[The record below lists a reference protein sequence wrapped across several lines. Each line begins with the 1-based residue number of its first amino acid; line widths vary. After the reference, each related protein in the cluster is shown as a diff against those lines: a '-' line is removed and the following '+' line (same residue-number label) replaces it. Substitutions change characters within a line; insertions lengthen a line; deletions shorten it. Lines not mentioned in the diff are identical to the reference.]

1 MEKEKNDNGTKGAMS
16 LHLSGDI
23 YLIRGEYDKALE
35 YYQRSL
41 ADTEKKC
48 GKDHYITYINLS
60 NIGKVYVHME
70 KYDKALEYY
79 QKDLAQKLKEPHKG
93 KYPDGTAYIYDDI
106 GNAYSNLG
114 ENEKA
119 LENYQKAL
127 SIREKDFDPNHPIVA
142 TSYNDIAWTYCLL
155 GRYAEALPW
164 AEKCVAACS
173 SVPYFIDTLATTYQG
188 LGRLEEALEQF
199 ELCLKLKI
207 EQGSPQHT
215 EESIHG
221 SKLKVAQL
229 KELMKG

>member
-35 YYQRSL
+35 YYQNSL

-79 QKDLAQKLKEPHKG
+79 QKALAQRLKEPHKG

-127 SIREKDFDPNHPIVA
+127 SIREKDFDTNHPIVA
-142 TSYNDIAWTYCLL
+142 TTYNDIAWTYCLL
-155 GRYAEALPW
+155 GRYAEALAW
-164 AEKCVAACS
+164 AEKCVAACP

-215 EESIHG
+215 KESIHE
-221 SKLKVAQL
+221 SELKVAQL
-229 KELMKG
+229 KESIKN

>member
-1 MEKEKNDNGTKGAMS
+1 MEKEKKDNGTKGAMS

-35 YYQRSL
+35 YYQKSL
-41 ADTEKKC
+41 ADTEEKC
-48 GKDHYITYINLS
+48 GKDHHITYIDLS

-79 QKDLAQKLKEPHKG
+79 QKALVQRLKEPHKG
-93 KYPDGTAYIYDDI
+93 KYPDPTAYIYDDI

-127 SIREKDFDPNHPIVA
+127 SIREKDFDPNHPMVA

-164 AEKCVAACS
+164 AEKCVAACPL
-173 SVPYFIDTLATTYQG
+173 VPYFVDTLATAYQG
-188 LGRLEEALEQF
+188 LSRLEEALEQF

-215 EESIHG
+215 EESIQETET
-221 SKLKVAQL
+221 KIAQL

>member
-1 MEKEKNDNGTKGAMS
+1 MEKEKKDNGTKGAMS

-23 YLIRGEYDKALE
+23 YIIRGEYDKALE
-35 YYQRSL
+35 YYQ
-41 ADTEKKC
+41 
-48 GKDHYITYINLS
+48 
-60 NIGKVYVHME
+60 
-70 KYDKALEYY
+70 KALV
-79 QKDLAQKLKEPHKG
+79 QRLKEPHKG
-93 KYPDGTAYIYDDI
+93 KYPDPTAYIYDDI

-127 SIREKDFDPNHPIVA
+127 SIREKDFDPNHPMVA

-164 AEKCVAACS
+164 AEKCVAACPL
-173 SVPYFIDTLATTYQG
+173 VPYFVDTLATAYQG

-215 EESIHG
+215 EESIQETET
-221 SKLKVAQL
+221 KIAQL